1 MNSELEKQ
9 TEAILIHHLQAIN
22 VEEILGDYTENSILF
37 TANGPI
43 RGLAGLRAFFE
54 GFFGHTPPG
63 FAAAYKMVRQDVI
76 GEIAYIVWK
85 AEPFV
90 LLASDTFVVRDGK
103 IMAQTFAIYMP
114 S

>member
-1 MNSELEKQ
+1 MISDLEKQ
-9 TEAILIHHLQAIN
+9 TEVTLVHHLQATTIDD
-22 VEEILGDYTENSILF
+22 ILTDYTEDSILF
-37 TANGPI
+37 TATGPI